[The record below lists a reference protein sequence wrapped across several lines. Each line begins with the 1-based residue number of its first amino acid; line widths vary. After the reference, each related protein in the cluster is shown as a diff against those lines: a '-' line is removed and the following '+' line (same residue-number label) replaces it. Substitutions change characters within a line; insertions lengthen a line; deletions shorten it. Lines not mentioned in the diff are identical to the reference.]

1 MCLRWFSRD
10 FFGRFETNLKIV
22 TFWDVIL
29 GKWFCQECFK
39 LKNLGHTQNSQ
50 YTVTLNQAEN
60 DSCQP
65 NLLHAP
71 PFYLPVWVPYMISVA
86 GCQFTFF
93 LRVLFWAAQTWRCER
108 PYFAKGAMR
117 MMVQPRTWSKY
128 LLQLSGQ
135 QKNTENERVLSP
147 KTGAISNYFLG
158 TSLVFQGKNPPIWWS
173 LPVRQSHVAS
183 NVAVLSLLLCLPGR
197 SGNRKGRV
205 VNRTKSAVYFFSM
218 WFEHLKQKID
228 TIIIYI
234 YIITEQLYQ
243 WFFWGVV

>member
-1 MCLRWFSRD
+1 MIIFWRIFVW
-10 FFGRFETNLKIV
+10 RFDTNLKIV

-50 YTVTLNQAEN
+50 YTLPLKQAEN

-65 NLLHAP
+65 NLFHAT

-86 GCQFTFF
+86 ECQFTFF

-135 QKNTENERVLSP
+135 QKNPRMNESCPLKNGGISNHFLGNMLVFRGKKLHGKQPGCTQPYGDPYRGTPTTSSGPFGPFRSLRIPRGSP
-147 KTGAISNYFLG
+147 KSA
-158 TSLVFQGKNPPIWWS
+158 P
-173 LPVRQSHVAS
+173 LPA
-183 NVAVLSLLLCLPGR
+183 
-197 SGNRKGRV
+197 RKIR
-205 VNRTKSAVYFFSM
+205 K
-218 WFEHLKQKID
+218 
-228 TIIIYI
+228 
-234 YIITEQLYQ
+234 
-243 WFFWGVV
+243 